1 MKRIFYFGG
10 LTLVLVSLLFM
21 AGCKLD
27 DNKVQPS
34 VPVSYVAFYNA
45 SPDAPGLNVSVD
57 NAQINA
63 QPFDY
68 ADYTGYLPF
77 YTGQRHFTV
86 GPADAS
92 NVVVDTTVNFV
103 ANKAYSVFVV
113 DNYNHAS
120 LLVLNDSASTP
131 VAGKAVIRLINLSP
145 DAGTLHLS
153 VKGNSEIGT
162 GEAFK
167 GASSFLSIDANTT
180 TFEITGDGVSLEVPA
195 ETIHDGG
202 YYSVVVKGYKT
213 PPAGSKSVLN
223 AQLL

>member
-1 MKRIFYFGG
+1 M
-10 LTLVLVSLLFM
+10 LASLLFM

-27 DNKVQPS
+27 DNKVQPA
-34 VPVSYVAFYNA
+34 VPVSYVALYNA

-57 NAQINA
+57 NTQINV

-68 ADYTGYLPF
+68 SAYTGYLRF

-86 GPADAS
+86 GPANGS

-113 DNYNHAS
+113 DNYNCAS
-120 LLVLNDSASTP
+120 LLVLSDSASTP
-131 VAGKAVIRLINLSP
+131 PAGKAVIRLINLSP
-145 DAGTLHLS
+145 DAGTVHLS
-153 VKGNSEIGT
+153 VKGSSELGT

-167 GASSFLSIDANTT
+167 GASSFLTIDAATT

-202 YYSVVVKGYKT
+202 YYSIVVKGYKT
-213 PPAGSKSVLN
+213 PPSGSKSVLN